1 MQLTWIDWAIVIAS
15 ILICFVPALFY
26 AKRSSQSTSEFFASG
41 RSVPWWLAGLSMVAT
56 TFSSDTPNWVTEQVR
71 KYGVAGNWQWWAF
84 VLTGV
89 ATVFFFAR
97 LWRRSGVM
105 TDLEFYEHRYS
116 GASAS
121 VVRGFRA
128 VYLGLFF
135 NCFIMGMVTLA
146 ACKIANILFGMP
158 AWQTILICG
167 VLNIFFAAHSGLW
180 GVLVIDMVQFF
191 IKMTAVF
198 AAAWFSL
205 VEVGERLVGKGAGG
219 WAGLKALVAK
229 LSTQQV
235 VIPKVQKVVD
245 GVAQVKDGVPVM
257 VDGQPVMSLI
267 NGTGQPFLDLLPNF
281 SMSELALMIFIVPIA
296 IGWWAN
302 WYPGAEPGGGSYI
315 AQRMLAS
322 KSEKDSLGGTL
333 FFNIA
338 HYVLRPWP
346 WIITALCSII
356 VYPDLASIKAAFPA
370 ADVTL
375 IGHDS
380 AFPAMLK
387 FLPVGFV
394 GLMVGGLIAANSSTI
409 LTHLNWGSSYLVH
422 DFYRRFINKDAT
434 EGHYINVGRFST
446 VALYVIAA
454 CLSYTLE
461 SAQSAFQVLISV
473 GAGTGSLYI
482 IRWYWYRVNAWAEV
496 VAMVSSVAVTVMFL
510 LCDKFGTG
518 SGGLVLAAIGSLLL
532 LLGVA
537 SDTDYKPEFSAK
549 VVAGYML
556 PFLPLA
562 FVMLNSVPNSLT
574 MLMAFASLAFAVRR
588 LFVADVT
595 GEPTAHTSLRL
606 AGLLVVAVGL
616 VVKGLTDLGYADVL
630 FGGGFAYRTLW
641 TVGLTTLCWLSACFI
656 APATDKATLIAFYRK
671 VKPAGPGWT
680 AIRAEAGVTDTE
692 VAQENRIG
700 SAFLGW
706 ISGCAVIW
714 SSLFAIGNFLYSS
727 GDPTRL
733 KMAWIL
739 TAVFAVSAYVLLKVT
754 QQLWAD
760 STASQAREDARLK
773 QG

>member
-71 KYGVAGNWQWWAF
+71 RYGVAGNWQWWAF

-116 GASAS
+116 GKAASL
-121 VVRGFRA
+121 VRGFRA
-128 VYLGLFF
+128 VYLGFFF

-158 AWQTILICG
+158 AWQTIVICG
-167 VLNIFFAAHSGLW
+167 VLNVVFAAHSGLW
-180 GVLVIDMVQFF
+180 GVLIIDMIQFF

-219 WAGLKALVAK
+219 WAGLKALVEK

-235 VIPKVQKVVD
+235 VIPKVQKMVD

-257 VDGQPVMSLI
+257 VEGQPVMSVI
-267 NGTGQPFLDLLPNF
+267 NGTGQPFLDMLPNF
-281 SMSELALMIFIVPIA
+281 SMSELALMIFILPIA

-356 VYPDLASIKAAFPA
+356 VYPDLASIKSAFPA
-370 ADVTL
+370 ADVAL

-434 EGHYINVGRFST
+434 EGHYINVGRLST
-446 VALYVIAA
+446 VVLYVFAA
-454 CLSYTLE
+454 VLSLFMT
-461 SAQSAFQVLISV
+461 SAQQAFEVLLSI
-473 GAGTGSLYI
+473 GAGTGLIYI
-482 IRWYWYRVNAWAEV
+482 ARWFWWRVSAWCEI
-496 VAMVSSVAVTVMFL
+496 VAMVMSLVT
-510 LCDKFGTG
+510 
-518 SGGLVLAAIGSLLL
+518 
-532 LLGVA
+532 
-537 SDTDYKPEFSAK
+537 
-549 VVAGYML
+549 
-556 PFLPLA
+556 
-562 FVMLNSVPNSLT
+562 
-574 MLMAFASLAFAVRR
+574 SLAV
-588 LFVADVT
+588 
-595 GEPTAHTSLRL
+595 P
-606 AGLLVVAVGL
+606 LLMPD
-616 VVKGLTDLGYADVL
+616 T
-630 FGGGFAYRTLW
+630 GFATRTIVQV
-641 TVGLTTLCWLSACFI
+641 TITTLAWLITAYVG
-656 APATDKATLIAFYRK
+656 PETDRATLISFYRK
-671 VKPAGPGWT
+671 VKPVGPGWT
-680 AIRAEAGVTDTE
+680 DIRAEAGVTDAE

-700 SAFLGW
+700 SALLGW
-706 ISGCAVIW
+706 ISGCVVIW

-739 TAVFAVSAYVLLKVT
+739 TAVFAVSGYVLLKVT

-760 STASQAREDARLK
+760 STASQAREDERLK

>member
-1 MQLTWIDWAIVIAS
+1 MHITWIDWVIVAAS
-15 ILICFVPALFY
+15 ILICFVPALFL
-26 AKRSSQSTSEFFASG
+26 AKRSGGSTAEFFASG

-116 GASAS
+116 GTAAS

-128 VYLGLFF
+128 IYLGLFF

-158 AWQTILICG
+158 AWQTIVVCG
-167 VLNIFFAAHSGLW
+167 ILNVVFAAHSGLW

-205 VEVGERLVGKGAGG
+205 VEVGRRLAGDASG
-219 WAGLKALVAK
+219 WTGLKVLVTQ

-235 VIPKVQKVVD
+235 VTTN
-245 GVAQVKDGVPVM
+245 GVPVM
-257 VDGQPVMSLI
+257 SVSDGKGQPI
-267 NGTGQPFLDLLPNF
+267 LDMLPNF
-281 SMSELALMIFIVPIA
+281 SMSELALMIFILPIA
-296 IGWWAN
+296 ISWWAN

-356 VYPDLASIKAAFPA
+356 VYPDLAAIKSAFPN
-370 ADVTL
+370 ADPNL

-380 AFPAMLK
+380 AFPAMLM

-394 GLMVGGLIAANSSTI
+394 GLMIGGLIAANSSTI

-422 DFYRRFINKDAT
+422 DFYRRFIKKDAT
-434 EGHYINVGRFST
+434 ETHYVNVGRIST
-446 VALYVIAA
+446 VFLYVIAA
-454 CLSYTLE
+454 LLSLTMS
-461 SAQSAFQVLISV
+461 SAQQAFQILLSI
-473 GAGTGSLYI
+473 GAGTGLLYLA
-482 IRWYWYRVNAWAEV
+482 RWFWWRVSAWCEV
-496 VAMVSSVAVTVMFL
+496 VAMVMSLVTAV
-510 LCDKFGTG
+510 
-518 SGGLVLAAIGSLLL
+518 
-532 LLGVA
+532 GV
-537 SDTDYKPEFSAK
+537 
-549 VVAGYML
+549 
-556 PFLPLA
+556 PLA
-562 FVMLNSVPNSLT
+562 MPH
-574 MLMAFASLAFAVRR
+574 ADFA
-588 LFVADVT
+588 T
-595 GEPTAHTSLRL
+595 TTIIQ
-606 AGLLVVAVGL
+606 
-616 VVKGLTDLGYADVL
+616 
-630 FGGGFAYRTLW
+630 
-641 TVGLTTLCWLSACFI
+641 VGLTTLSWLITAYVG
-656 APATDKATLIAFYRK
+656 PQTDRATLISFCQK

-680 AIRAEAGVTDTE
+680 ELRAAAGISDAE
-692 VAQENRIG
+692 IAQENRIG
-700 SAFLGW
+700 SAFVGW
-706 ISGCAVIW
+706 ISGCALIW
-714 SSLFAIGNFLYSS
+714 GSLFAIGNFLYAS
-727 GDPTRL
+727 GDPKRL
-733 KMAWIL
+733 TMAWVL
-739 TAVFAVSAYVLLKVT
+739 TAVTLVSGTVLLKTT

-760 STASQAREDARLK
+760 SGASQAREDAKRA
-773 QG
+773 